1 MNNSSDSPLTEEI
14 RLQIFG
20 SGDLP
25 DFRVDLLSNGD
36 YIYSRET
43 LFDMYGDS
51 REIVFAMHGDSRGN
65 LYGDS
70 RGNLYGDSRGNL
82 LEILAVVIFISINNK
97 NINNNNI
104 LSMISSVHGVTLAT
118 GRRALLVNLT

>member
-14 RLQIFG
+14 RLQMFG

-43 LFDMYGDS
+43 LF
-51 REIVFAMHGDSRGN
+51 
-65 LYGDS
+65 
-70 RGNLYGDSRGNL
+70 
-82 LEILAVVIFISINNK
+82 EILGTPEKLCLICMGTPV
-97 NINNNNI
+97 
-104 LSMISSVHGVTLAT
+104 
-118 GRRALLVNLT
+118 

>member
-14 RLQIFG
+14 RLQMFG

-43 LFDMYGDS
+43 LF
-51 REIVFAMHGDSRGN
+51 AM
-65 LYGDS
+65 YGDS